1 MARTV
6 LSKLAGVAV
15 LLMPAAA
22 AARAQVTPFTGT
34 RTAENIPVPGPN
46 VGRCGAPPNTLIS
59 GIVGAGTSN
68 LGAFTT
74 VESNCL
80 NPITGSLFNGLFTF
94 EFGGG
99 STLFGTATGTVVLP
113 PVGGTTTNTFEYVI
127 TGGTGLYAGATGRL
141 QVNGVV
147 RFNPD
152 GTTGNTFTYNGS
164 FSTVPEPS
172 TVLLVAAGLLGGSA
186 AVRNR
191 RRAGSGP

>member
-1 MARTV
+1 MTRKILCST
-6 LSKLAGVAV
+6 LAGAA
-15 LLMPAAA
+15 LLCVPPA
-22 AARAQVTPFTGT
+22 AARAQVVPFTGT
-34 RTAENIPVPGPN
+34 RTAENIPVPTPD
-46 VGRCGAPPNTLIS
+46 VGRCGATPNTLIS
-59 GIVGAGTSN
+59 GIVGTGTSN

-80 NPITGSLFNGLFTF
+80 NPVTGSLFNGLFNF
-94 EFGGG
+94 AFGGG
-99 STLFGTATGTVVLP
+99 NTLFGTATGTVALP
-113 PVGGTTTNTFEYVI
+113 PVNGTTTNVFEYLI

-172 TVLLVAAGLLGGSA
+172 AVLVLGAGLVGVAALA
-186 AVRNR
+186 RRR
-191 RRAGSGP
+191 RRAASRP

>member
-1 MARTV
+1 MARTF
-6 LSKLAGVAV
+6 LTKLAGAAV
-15 LLMPAAA
+15 LLIPAA

-34 RTAENIPVPGPN
+34 RTAENIPVPAPN

-59 GIVGAGTSN
+59 GIFGAGTSN

-80 NPITGSLFNGLFTF
+80 NPITGSLFAGLFTF
-94 EFGGG
+94 TFAGGG
-99 STLFGTATGTVVLP
+99 TLFGTATGTVVLP

-127 TGGTGLYAGATGRL
+127 TGGTGLYANATGRL

-164 FSTVPEPS
+164 FSTVPEPA
-172 TVLLVAAGLLGGSA
+172 TVLLLGAGLLGVA
-186 AVRNR
+186 ATGRNR
-191 RRAGSGP
+191 RRAASEP